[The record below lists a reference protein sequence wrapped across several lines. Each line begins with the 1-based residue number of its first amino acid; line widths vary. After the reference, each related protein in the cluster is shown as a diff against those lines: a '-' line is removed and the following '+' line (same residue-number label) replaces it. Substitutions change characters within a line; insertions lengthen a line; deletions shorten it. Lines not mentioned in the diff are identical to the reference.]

1 MELLTLSFQSILV
14 FSGFIMI
21 SYAIINPEISFL
33 YKNLSVKTFKLTYR
47 LKIFS
52 AFLSFVLF
60 LTGILVHYNPSKMT
74 EEEMFS
80 NPIYREYRLDNC
92 LYDGGKACGLEAA
105 IKWCRTQGFKT
116 AVDFN
121 VENISKIGMQTKRLG
136 DDFVCSRGDIC
147 AGFTFIQ
154 CSK

>member
-1 MELLTLSFQSILV
+1 MNISTITLEVVSFIFGGIIIV
-14 FSGFIMI
+14 
-21 SYAIINPEISFL
+21 YTIINPEISFL
-33 YKNLSVKTFKLTYR
+33 LSNFSVKAIKLNVR
-47 LKIFS
+47 LRLFS
-52 AFLSFVLF
+52 CLLF
-60 LTGILVHYNPSKMT
+60 ISLVMVSILLHYNPSNLS
-74 EEEMFS
+74 EEQLFS

-121 VENISKIGMQTKRLG
+121 VDNISKIGMQTKRLG